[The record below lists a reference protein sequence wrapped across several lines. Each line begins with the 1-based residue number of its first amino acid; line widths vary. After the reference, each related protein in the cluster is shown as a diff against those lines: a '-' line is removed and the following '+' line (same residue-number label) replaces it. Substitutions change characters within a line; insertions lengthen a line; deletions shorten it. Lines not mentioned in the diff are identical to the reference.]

1 MSKRPVRFS
10 AEKALQRLLKD
21 TDSDSDAED
30 SDNDNTTNMS
40 ASVCSDGDNQRNINV
55 SDDSDQENNGQSDD
69 EEDALNDEEHDNLLP
84 EANTVP
90 SNTYISKDG
99 TSWSRIPVNMRSG
112 RLPSCNVLRRRGGPT
127 RFIENR
133 VDTEVDVFDELF
145 GPQTIEDIVSYTND
159 EAQRQGHQSF
169 NLTCNEFRSF
179 LGLLLIRGVLK
190 GKNEPIHMFWNKSYG
205 RPIFHETMPRNR
217 FQLILRFVRFD
228 DKTTRNARRENDKYA
243 PLRALWET
251 VTNNFTKCFF
261 PKGSVTVDEQ
271 LFSTKSRCSFIQY
284 MPQKPGK
291 FGLKFWLICD
301 TSTSYVLNAVPY
313 TGRDDRRP
321 PEQGLGEHVVRT
333 LVEPY
338 YGSGI
343 TVTTDNFFTS
353 LNLSDHLRR
362 NDVSM
367 VGTMRANRREIP
379 SQIKDQNRQRTIQS
393 SEFVFTDTAML
404 VSYKAKPT
412 KMVYVL
418 SSAHNQPDIAS
429 NDPKKR
435 PDVVLFYNKEKAGVD
450 TADQMLRGYS
460 TKSATKRWPLS
471 AFFNLLDM
479 VALNCYIL
487 CVDLEITKQR
497 RYEFLISIGEKLCF
511 SQHQL
516 QISPQVTEPASEP
529 EQLPPG
535 KRTHCRICSTN
546 KTRIQCFS
554 CRRFICGQCSAAMC
568 KKCKE

>member
-271 LFSTKSRCSFIQY
+271 KPLFFH
-284 MPQKPGK
+284 P
-291 FGLKFWLICD
+291 
-301 TSTSYVLNAVPY
+301 VHA
-313 TGRDDRRP
+313 
-321 PEQGLGEHVVRT
+321 
-333 LVEPY
+333 
-338 YGSGI
+338 
-343 TVTTDNFFTS
+343 
-353 LNLSDHLRR
+353 
-362 NDVSM
+362 
-367 VGTMRANRREIP
+367 A
-379 SQIKDQNRQRTIQS
+379 
-393 SEFVFTDTAML
+393 
-404 VSYKAKPT
+404 KA
-412 KMVYVL
+412 
-418 SSAHNQPDIAS
+418 
-429 NDPKKR
+429 R
-435 PDVVLFYNKEKAGVD
+435 
-450 TADQMLRGYS
+450 
-460 TKSATKRWPLS
+460 
-471 AFFNLLDM
+471 
-479 VALNCYIL
+479 
-487 CVDLEITKQR
+487 
-497 RYEFLISIGEKLCF
+497 
-511 SQHQL
+511 
-516 QISPQVTEPASEP
+516 
-529 EQLPPG
+529 
-535 KRTHCRICSTN
+535 
-546 KTRIQCFS
+546 
-554 CRRFICGQCSAAMC
+554 
-568 KKCKE
+568 